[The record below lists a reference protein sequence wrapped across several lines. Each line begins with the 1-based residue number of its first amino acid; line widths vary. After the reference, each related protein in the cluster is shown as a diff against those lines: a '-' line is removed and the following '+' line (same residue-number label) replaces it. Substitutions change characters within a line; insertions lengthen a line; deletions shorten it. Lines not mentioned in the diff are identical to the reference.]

1 MPTQSLKVNA
11 PDPELDRVLSLVE
24 PTDSISDLAN
34 VFEAEGALEYLYTLT
49 AMDEPIE
56 PFAESLGIDTSR
68 LKMVLKSTPSRR
80 RRYLEAKMANIAD
93 SSLDIMQFEY
103 SSLTQFSKEQSAAA
117 SHHRSVI
124 DSASKLMVG
133 GTDVDTG
140 PKVIVHNN
148 VTIGQNQEPPPLP
161 PELKGITINGQAS
174 TRP

>member
-1 MPTQSLKVNA
+1 MQSLKVHESK
-11 PDPELDRVLSLVE
+11 DPELVRVLSLVE

-34 VFEAEGALEYLYTLT
+34 IFESEGALEYLYTLT

-56 PFAESLGIDTSR
+56 PFAQSLGIETSR
-68 LKMVLKSTPSRR
+68 LEMVLKSTPSRR
-80 RRYLEAKMANIAD
+80 RRYLEAQMSNIAED
-93 SSLDIMQFEY
+93 SLKVMKQTY
-103 SSLTQFSKEQSAAA
+103 ASLTTFSKEQSAAA
-117 SHHRSVI
+117 GHHRSIV

-133 GTDVDTG
+133 GNDVDTG

-161 PELKGITINGQAS
+161 PELKGIIIDGQVS